1 VIAPAVIKKA
11 SKKNV
16 GQKNK
21 ERTWKLFI
29 FLSHIF
35 LFGLARYVRQV
46 IR

>member
-11 SKKNV
+11 IQKNV

-21 ERTWKLFI
+21 ELAWKLFI

-35 LFGLARYVRQV
+35 LYGLTRFVRQV